1 MSVTARRLSA
11 LVLGVAGL
19 TLYLWAALR
28 APVVQWSDSRID
40 LAWARSGAGI
50 LRPVWTPGHAA
61 KPGYLLFLRAAL
73 ASTGGTPRGVV
84 VLQSLLLLAS
94 ICFSAALLAR
104 RRGRGA
110 ALAFFI
116 AAILFLRIR
125 DAASS
130 VMSEALAAALFLPV
144 AVLLLDPPRRARGFA
159 APALLLAALFLVRPN
174 VGAIALVL
182 FAISCALR
190 GRWSGLGVALAV
202 MAAVVAPFWIAT
214 APGRFGD
221 PSRGLTYQMFEASAD
236 DYWVPSIAPAPDHG
250 TPAQVSRMLREQAM
264 AHWRE
269 TLRGSG
275 PDLRRQLFWRG
286 LHGLL
291 GTEFYDAR
299 WSDAYRRAT
308 GASRVLTPF
317 ALLAAFAV
325 LLVSPFS
332 RSDGAVKLCG
342 LAMVAALVAQNL
354 VLGSNPRYVLPFLP
368 VLLLFGVCAGSSV
381 LARPA
386 RAGAALAVVLLLIFA
401 VRTQKSALGWEWGVV
416 ESPGVSIDQEIPRD
430 TLPERIPATLHV
442 RIAAPLVP
450 SHADL
455 EVRDSGSRLL
465 YVSPEDSS
473 RRRPEIS
480 ISLPQALL
488 DENRRGKVRLRFVS
502 VGQYEAVQYLLF
514 PIIPRPWAAPAQRS
528 GGSGLSPA
536 TGIRSGSLDWWAHAG
551 TR

>member
-1 MSVTARRLSA
+1 VNSRRLCG
-11 LVLGVAGL
+11 LLLGAAGL
-19 TLYLWAALR
+19 ALYLWAALR
-28 APVVQWSDSRID
+28 APVVQWSDSEID

-73 ASTGGTPRGVV
+73 ASTGGTARGIV
-84 VLQSLLLLAS
+84 VLESLLLFGS
-94 ICFSAALLAR
+94 ICVSAVLLSR
-104 RRGRGA
+104 RRGRGV
-110 ALAFFI
+110 ALAFFT
-116 AAILFLRIR
+116 AVILFLRIR

-144 AVLLLDPPRRARGFA
+144 AVLVLDPPQRGRAFVG
-159 APALLLAALFLVRPN
+159 PGLLLGALFLVRPN
-174 VGAIALVL
+174 VGAAALIL

-190 GRWSGLGVALAV
+190 ARWSGLALALAV
-202 MAAVVAPFWIAT
+202 MAAIVAPFWIAT
-214 APGRFGD
+214 APGATGD

-269 TLRGSG
+269 TLRRSG
-275 PDLRRQLFWRG
+275 PDLRRQLSWRA

-299 WSDAYRRAT
+299 WSGAYRRAT
-308 GASRVLTPF
+308 AASRVVSPF
-317 ALLAAFAV
+317 ALLAVCAA
-325 LLVSPFS
+325 LLAIPFS
-332 RSDGAVKLCG
+332 RAEAPLKLCG
-342 LAMVAALVAQNL
+342 LLLVAALVAQDL

-368 VLLLFGVCAGSSV
+368 VLLLFGVCAASSV

-386 RAGAALAVVLLLIFA
+386 RAGVALALVLLLVLA
-401 VRTQKSALGWEWGVV
+401 VRAQKSVLGWEWGVV
-416 ESPGVSIDQEIPRD
+416 ECAGATIDQEIPRD
-430 TLPERIPATLHV
+430 ALPERVPATLHV

-450 SHADL
+450 SPADL
-455 EVRDSGSRLL
+455 EVRAGSRLL
-465 YVSPEDSS
+465 YVSPKDSS

-480 ISLPQALL
+480 IALPQDLL
-488 DENRRGKVRLRFVS
+488 DENRREKVHVRLVS
-502 VGQYEAVQYLLF
+502 TGQFGPVQYLLF
-514 PIIPRPWAAPAQRS
+514 PVIPRPWAAPAQRP
-528 GGSGLSPA
+528 GASGLSPA
-536 TGIRSGSLDWWAHAG
+536 TGIVSGSLDWWAHSG